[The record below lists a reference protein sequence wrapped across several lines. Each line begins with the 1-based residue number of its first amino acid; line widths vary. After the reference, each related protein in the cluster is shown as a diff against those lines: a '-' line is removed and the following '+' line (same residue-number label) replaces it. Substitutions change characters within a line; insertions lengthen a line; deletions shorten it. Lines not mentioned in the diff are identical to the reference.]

1 MTWRTK
7 KLPPMPDASRFDRFD
22 EATLFTLA
30 EQAVMT
36 AGRYLNES
44 ASDSSMVAELQYCD
58 TALSD
63 AQAAVRAALRRRI
76 ALAQNL

>member
-1 MTWRTK
+1 
-7 KLPPMPDASRFDRFD
+7 MPEASRFDRFD
-22 EATLFTLA
+22 DLTLFTLA

-36 AGRYLNES
+36 AGRYLDE
-44 ASDSSMVAELQYCD
+44 AAGDSTKMAELEYCD

>member
-1 MTWRTK
+1 MRRK
-7 KLPPMPDASRFDRFD
+7 PKLPKMPEASRFDRFD

-36 AGRYLNES
+36 AGRYLNDAAGDS
-44 ASDSSMVAELQYCD
+44 AKVAELDYCD

>member
-1 MTWRTK
+1 MRRK
-7 KLPPMPDASRFDRFD
+7 PKLPEMPEPSRFDRFD

-30 EQAVMT
+30 EQSIMT

-44 ASDSSMVAELQYCD
+44 ASDTSKVAELEYCD
-58 TALSD
+58 TAISD
-63 AQAAVRAALRRRI
+63 AQAAVRAVLRRRI